1 MKKVIF
7 ILLIIVIIT
16 AVNSYAFRCDGEP
29 IGRWDSRAKVL
40 KYCGTPQKTGYKKI
54 NIDGRIF
61 HAETWFYNC
70 GEGDFVYAV
79 SFDKNVI
86 VREESDER
94 GTGPNKCGNK

>member
-40 KYCGTPQKTGYKKI
+40 KYCGSPQKVGYEKGI
-54 NIDGRIF
+54 
-61 HAETWFYNC
+61 
-70 GEGDFVYAV
+70 
-79 SFDKNVI
+79 S
-86 VREESDER
+86 
-94 GTGPNKCGNK
+94 